1 MATYYK
7 YAERSADSQ
16 VNWAEVGKGISDM
29 LSKEVAI
36 REEKK
41 AAYDETYRI
50 DTDKLINAPQG
61 KWQDGN
67 ATVNNFAHDM
77 MEQQLIDFKL
87 LKSGQMK
94 ERDYTLRRENFKS
107 QTNTLF
113 NLQKKLQ
120 SERESTIDLYQK
132 GEIQGLNIS
141 NMADVEAYT
150 DFANSKADIDPYA
163 ANINMSIYETN
174 TVDGKEVKTIKKT
187 TPVNVLMGQ
196 IVQKVPTFKVDEAIN
211 KDVESL
217 GIDADVIYKAASLSG
232 AGTITNLIG
241 YGAIKGEYL
250 RKNDKGQPLYPEFAD
265 SIKKMDDAIEQTTN
279 KYFSNPYNIS
289 SVLTENTGKYDAESY
304 TWSRDEAE
312 KDKTKLLKK
321 LDSITGLPIL
331 DNEAPHY
338 KEQLEEARSW
348 VKKTILGKLDS
359 KRDVQT
365 TTQTS
370 LQERRAKTQ
379 GEMDK
384 EKNKETAK
392 NLAQNMIYSLT
403 GNALQSD
410 AGTKYLSSITGLNFQ
425 KKKQGYRITDEEGN
439 EQEFIFK
446 GDGKLADIKG
456 FAKSLV
462 GPVSKATGVSE
473 EDVLKEFN
481 SLLPSG
487 SKINETSEADGF
499 KAEAKTLPP
508 IEKYNAALT
517 ADLNN
522 KELVSSV
529 ANLSTGKAAKKAIN
543 ASPFASKYGIKVDNT
558 YFGENIYIPAQ
569 DGRPESPEFPVGSTA
584 KNKAALKSL
593 EAWMKK
599 NYLKG
604 ATLEEKEAE
613 AELINKTTTGG
624 AGELDD

>member
-196 IVQKVPTFKVDEAIN
+196 IVQKIPTFKVDEAIN

-250 RKNDKGQPLYPEFAD
+250 KKNDKGQPLYPEFAD

-321 LDSITGLPIL
+321 LDPFTGLSIL

-359 KRDVQT
+359 KIDVKT

-392 NLAQNMIYSLT
+392 NLAQNMVYSLT

-425 KKKQGYRITDEEGN
+425 KGKQGYLVTDEEGN
-439 EQEFIFK
+439 EQEFKFK
-446 GDGKLADIKG
+446 DNGKLADIKG
-456 FAKSLV
+456 FTKSLI

-487 SKINETSEADGF
+487 SKINETTVASGFKPLPINETPQDKFNKIVSTSVGNSKAFTKANKDGF
-499 KAEAKTLPP
+499 AEELNNSLLALGFQAKPSKLFNNKIYIVDTKTGVESPTFEVTKNQSTNKVLLKKISDYLKTSLEGTSPEEKAASAEAK
-508 IEKYNAALT
+508 
-517 ADLNN
+517 
-522 KELVSSV
+522 
-529 ANLSTGKAAKKAIN
+529 
-543 ASPFASKYGIKVDNT
+543 
-558 YFGENIYIPAQ
+558 
-569 DGRPESPEFPVGSTA
+569 
-584 KNKAALKSL
+584 LKSL
-593 EAWMKK
+593 
-599 NYLKG
+599 G
-604 ATLEEKEAE
+604 G
-613 AELINKTTTGG
+613 GG
-624 AGELDD
+624 AGELDN